1 MRFRNSLSASAFSL
15 SGFGWMSIVPYVD
28 RRLEYFT
35 PKGRKE
41 DRKMYAE
48 INMEG
53 RVVND
58 PEFKTGK
65 NGNLIPFV

>member
-1 MRFRNSLSASAFSL
+1 
-15 SGFGWMSIVPYVD
+15 MSIVPYVD

-58 PEFKTGK
+58 PEFYVDIWDGTNKPK
-65 NGNLIPFV
+65 IRNYHPIHD